1 MKGIFRWCTFNGEAC
16 PRCRCFLSTPNDN
29 DKWMCLRL
37 CMSRSSAIKSVHFRA
52 IKIIARGLDS
62 DSQLIWIFLSQK
74 LLSAPNICKHSSLDS
89 ISSLTDCNFAAKVN
103 KRQSFQNSID
113 GHFFLMKRR
122 DSLNG
127 FSSGNRCRCL
137 NEFHISLIVEKET
150 KRELTYQYKSHN
162 DPFVRH
168 VWKWK
173 IIRSR
178 ASRVWVGTHRIAERT
193 KQLSCCKVH

>member
-1 MKGIFRWCTFNGEAC
+1 M
-16 PRCRCFLSTPNDN
+16 
-29 DKWMCLRL
+29 
-37 CMSRSSAIKSVHFRA
+37 
-52 IKIIARGLDS
+52 RGLDS
-62 DSQLIWIFLSQK
+62 DSQLIWIFLSEK
-74 LLSAPNICKHSSLDS
+74 LPSAPNICKHSSLDS
-89 ISSLTDCNFAAKVN
+89 ISSLTDCNIAAKVN
-103 KRQSFQNSID
+103 KRQSFQTSID
-113 GHFFLMKRR
+113 GRFFDEATRQPEWLFEWK
-122 DSLNG
+122 SL
-127 FSSGNRCRCL
+127 SLHSRL

-178 ASRVWVGTHRIAERT
+178 ASRVWVGTHRT